1 MSDDEEEAVASDE
14 DREGEKATEVAGDY
28 LQGVSV
34 VDGGTHIPCCVQLEH
49 LHSKQC
55 SFLWACGGEVQCAE
69 AAACHPGGAQW
80 RQPKSRLSNT
90 PFCSVRARYLRG
102 QLLAEGLQAHIK
114 RRTDPKQHRF
124 LKNRRIDAG
133 V

>member
-69 AAACHPGGAQW
+69 AAASHPGGTRW
-80 RQPKSRLSNT
+80 RQPK
-90 PFCSVRARYLRG
+90 
-102 QLLAEGLQAHIK
+102 
-114 RRTDPKQHRF
+114 
-124 LKNRRIDAG
+124 
-133 V
+133 